1 MLSKYEPPIDITGD
15 DEIDPQRERSEEE
28 DKYNLPLAESEED
41 DFKVWDEH
49 NKVVVATDGEVQRED
64 NQNKQGTSAAG
75 GGAPDDASAADSG
88 RFAAS
93 AARHSGVVAPRPALV
108 VAPRA
113 VPVAVGAGAVL
124 MLTSSHDT
132 PDEALAQA
140 GRRDKARGGGGWCCL
155 NSVSAELD
163 RLGQPRERSAL
174 LKQVGDYTHDNKRL
188 LIESGLIN
196 YGRGY

>member
-1 MLSKYEPPIDITGD
+1 MRLIL
-15 DEIDPQRERSEEE
+15 REREREIGE
-28 DKYNLPLAESEED
+28 GGDTLADFEED
-41 DFKVWDEH
+41 DFQVWDKH

-140 GRRDKARGGGGWCCL
+140 GRRDKDRGGGGWCCL
-155 NSVSAELD
+155 NSVCAEFK
-163 RLGQPRERSAL
+163 RLGQPRKRRAL